1 MWHEYILFN
10 IPPRVWKHRRPQPA
24 NSSELKAAKR
34 RVGRDELV
42 SELIEDNQLA
52 YGSNNMLMLT
62 PKGRLTILNDQADY
76 LSFDG
81 KHEKEGIIH
90 PENALSLDEVYVPA
104 GFMSKLK

>member
-1 MWHEYILFN
+1 
-10 IPPRVWKHRRPQPA
+10 
-24 NSSELKAAKR
+24 
-34 RVGRDELV
+34 
-42 SELIEDNQLA
+42 
-52 YGSNNMLMLT
+52 MLT